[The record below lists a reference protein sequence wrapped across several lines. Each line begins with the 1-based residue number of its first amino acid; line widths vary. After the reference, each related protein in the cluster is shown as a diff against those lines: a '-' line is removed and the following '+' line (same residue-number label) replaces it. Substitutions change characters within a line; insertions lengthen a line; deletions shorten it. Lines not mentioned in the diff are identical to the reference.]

1 MPALPPSLRIY
12 IQCTCLYGLLHA
24 IPQCWSY
31 RTRMYS
37 RSYSEEAKEVLLVD
51 KAILMAAHAV
61 SAPVIW
67 PLLLRDDLIRLEC
80 LARGKPAGEYLPA
93 NDDA

>member
-1 MPALPPSLRIY
+1 MPRLASSLSLY
-12 IQCTCLYGLLHA
+12 IKCTCLYGLLHA

-31 RTRMYS
+31 KS
-37 RSYSEEAKEVLLVD
+37 RVYTYEPKELLLVD
-51 KAILMAAHAV
+51 KAAVVIGMTV
-61 SAPVIW
+61 SAPVLW
-67 PLLLRDDLIRLEC
+67 PLLLRRDLIRLEC